1 MIEVMNLRK
10 SFNGQEILRG
20 VDLKV
25 DNGQSLALIGG
36 SGSGKSVLLKH
47 IIGLLKPDSGRILID
62 SEDIS
67 KLRGRKLKRLKER
80 FGMVFQGGALF
91 DSLTVFENVAFPLR
105 EKTRM
110 KALQIRKTVR
120 EDLAAV
126 GLSGAENKYPAEIS
140 GGMKK
145 RVALARCLV
154 MNPEI
159 ILFDEPTTGLD
170 PLTGKA
176 IHTMIR
182 SCQKSF
188 KFTSIMVTHE
198 IPAIFSLVDRVAM
211 IYNGEILAEG
221 TPEEIQNSKD
231 PVIHQFIHGELEGP
245 ISI

>member
-1 MIEVMNLRK
+1 MNLRK